1 MRGSKVAILNYM
13 KEHNG
18 ITSKEAFEHFG
29 VTRLAA
35 CIFDLRQKGYLIDT
49 LMLETVT
56 RFDEPTK
63 YAKYIFKGVADG
75 NESTSN

>member
-13 KEHNG
+13 KENNG
-18 ITSKEAFEHFG
+18 ITSKEAFEEFG

-49 LMLETVT
+49 IMLETIT
-56 RFDEPTK
+56 RFDEPTR
-63 YAKYIFKGVADG
+63 YAKYVFKGVAND
-75 NESTSN
+75 

>member
-18 ITSKEAFEHFG
+18 ITSKEAFEQFG

-63 YAKYIFKGVADG
+63 YAKYVFKGVADG
-75 NESTSN
+75 D

>member
-13 KEHNG
+13 KENNG
-18 ITSKEAFEHFG
+18 ITSKEAFEEFG

-49 LMLETVT
+49 LMLETTT
-56 RFDEPTK
+56 RFDEPTR
-63 YAKYIFKGVADG
+63 YAKYVFKGVENGD
-75 NESTSN
+75 